1 MQIAQAFAL
10 QHVLLAFDGQH
21 VGLGIAEDDDASL
34 ALARDQVV
42 EFGGNGIDQQAV
54 ALQQQAQVM
63 ALFQAQADL
72 LALQAVQAMAQA
84 AAPGGV
90 DLVAQHAQR

>member
-1 MQIAQAFAL
+1 
-10 QHVLLAFDGQH
+10 
-21 VGLGIAEDDDASL
+21 
-34 ALARDQVV
+34 
-42 EFGGNGIDQQAV
+42 
-54 ALQQQAQVM
+54 M

-72 LALQAVQAMAQA
+72 LALQAVQAVAQA